1 MLSPAPRR
9 LRAERFA
16 TLPARFHW
24 TGEPNA
30 WVEMTRPGQRLHSFL
45 EGPCFDAAGRL
56 LVVDVP
62 YGRVFAVDAEGAWS
76 LVMSGDG
83 EPHAIRR
90 FDDGY
95 VVADHRCG
103 LVLLDA
109 DFAIRDVQ
117 SSTAAGLPFAGL
129 SDLAVDPAGT
139 IWVSDPGRSSL
150 SAPTGRLHRRAPDG
164 AIDTVLDH
172 LPYPNGV
179 AISADGAFVYLALT
193 RANAIWRLAAG
204 GGTVP
209 PMAGAFL
216 QLSGG
221 LGPDGLAV
229 DARGRIAVAQAQAGR
244 AYVFDSVG
252 DCLAEIRTGG
262 RWTTATAF
270 GPDGRL
276 YIVEAE
282 EGAIWRA
289 DLAALEG

>member
-1 MLSPAPRR
+1 MMHRAICTIE
-9 LRAERFA
+9 AERFA
-16 TLPARFHW
+16 TLPKGFHW

-30 WVEMTRPGQRLHSFL
+30 WVKMTRPGQRLHSFL

-56 LVVDVP
+56 LVVDIP
-62 YGRVFAVDAEGAWS
+62 YGRIFSVDTDGKWT
-76 LVMSGDG
+76 LVLSYDG

-90 FDDGY
+90 FRDGY
-95 VVADHRCG
+95 VVADHRHG
-103 LVLLDA
+103 LIQLDA
-109 DFAIRDVQ
+109 DFASRDVR
-117 SSTAAGLPFAGL
+117 SAAAGLPFAGL
-129 SDLAVDPAGT
+129 SDVAIDHSGA
-139 IWVSDPGRSSL
+139 IWFTDPGRSSL

-164 AIDTVLDH
+164 LIETVLDH

-193 RANAIWRLAAG
+193 RANAVWRLRTSV
-204 GGTVP
+204 GTMP
-209 PMAGAFL
+209 PMAGVFL

-244 AYVFDSVG
+244 AYVFDAAG
-252 DCLAEIRTGG
+252 DCLAAIRTDG

-270 GPDGRL
+270 GPDGFL

-282 EGAIWRA
+282 EGTIWRA
-289 DLAALEG
+289 DLAILEV

>member
-1 MLSPAPRR
+1 MVH
-9 LRAERFA
+9 AERFA

-24 TGEPNA
+24 LGEPNA
-30 WVEMTRPGQRLHSFL
+30 WVSMTRPGQRLHSFL

-56 LVVDVP
+56 LVADVP
-62 YGRVFAVDAEGAWS
+62 YGRVFAVDADGTWS
-76 LVMSGDG
+76 LVLNGDG

-90 FDDGY
+90 FGSGY
-95 VVADHRCG
+95 VIADHRRG

-109 DFAIRDVQ
+109 DFIMFDVQ
-117 SSTAAGLPFAGL
+117 SSTATGLPFAGV
-129 SDLAVDPAGT
+129 SDLAIDRSGA
-139 IWVSDPGRSSL
+139 IWLSDPGRSSL

-164 AIDTVLDH
+164 TIETIFDR

-179 AISADGAFVYLALT
+179 AISADGEFVYLSLT
-193 RANAIWRLAAG
+193 RANAIWRLSTAAG
-204 GGTVP
+204 PTP
-209 PMAGAFL
+209 PMAGIFV

-252 DCLAEIRTGG
+252 DCLAEVRTGG

-270 GPDGRL
+270 GPDGQL

-282 EGAIWRA
+282 EGAIWRV
-289 DLAALEG
+289 DLDAQEI